1 VEQQPDRQHP
11 SVTGKLVIT
20 DFPGTR
26 TKPPRG
32 NHPSWPWRHPN
43 LDMPNRTNTLS
54 LEQRLDIAL
63 DIIDALDYL
72 HNHCQTPIVHCD
84 LKPSNILLAE
94 DMSARVGDFGISRI
108 LLENASKTLQN
119 SNSTNGIRGSIG
131 YVAPGN

>member
-1 VEQQPDRQHP
+1 M
-11 SVTGKLVIT
+11 
-20 DFPGTR
+20 
-26 TKPPRG
+26 
-32 NHPSWPWRHPN
+32 PN
-43 LDMPNRTNTLS
+43 LTNTLS
-54 LEQRLDIAL
+54 LKQRLDIAL
-63 DIIDALDYL
+63 DVMEALDYL

-119 SNSTNGIRGSIG
+119 SNSTTEIRGSIG